1 MCSLHGKILKELI
14 RSRWLIFAAFI
25 LLIILHHYFVFL
37 GLYDNDDIN
46 YARLSALISRGDDL
60 DAYRDFHLTYRWVT
74 IYATALLYKIFGIN
88 DFSSSAFT
96 TLCIIATGLFIK
108 KLTDRQPV
116 KIYVLSLVLFFL
128 NYSIIFFSHRL
139 LADPAVCLFGIAAYY
154 FYLKGKE
161 DKYVVMYAS
170 ASALMLLLMMA
181 TKETIILFLPLILV
195 LLIQDI
201 RKRAALKFW
210 SVAAVVT
217 AAGLGGYLLYFHITT
232 GDWLYRYHV
241 VLANAYFNGCSFD
254 ILPFSVTLDRITT
267 GLWHSFLLNGDMIYL
282 VTGACGFIFRKKIIP
297 AGNGR
302 NVATAFFVLLMSAN
316 FMTISATSYV
326 PLCPDPRHFLF
337 LFPFAAIPGAY
348 MINAYLGE
356 PKKYWLFPAMM
367 LLATLIM
374 FVSDGQEMTYIYL
387 LFTLLLAT
395 ALLGKINKKAIVAA
409 ACLCLLI
416 RPAYDLYRNKYFYLA
431 DHRNIV
437 RTFNSS
443 HQAPAYVFTRD
454 TKTAEISEYFLDFR
468 EGAVKFRP
476 LWQRNRLRDINDNN
490 SFVLVNAHTLAG
502 IALRPEFRKLEKIL
516 QSGPMI
522 IYKTNDPAVFKLVAA
537 YPESP

>member
-1 MCSLHGKILKELI
+1 MHGKILKELI

-74 IYATALLYKIFGIN
+74 IYATALLYKILGIN

-128 NYSIIFFSHRL
+128 
-139 LADPAVCLFGIAAYY
+139 
-154 FYLKGKE
+154 
-161 DKYVVMYAS
+161 
-170 ASALMLLLMMA
+170 
-181 TKETIILFLPLILV
+181 PLILV

-201 RKRAALKFW
+201 RKKAALKFW

-302 NVATAFFVLLMSAN
+302 NVATAFFV
-316 FMTISATSYV
+316 
-326 PLCPDPRHFLF
+326 
-337 LFPFAAIPGAY
+337 
-348 MINAYLGE
+348 
-356 PKKYWLFPAMM
+356 
-367 LLATLIM
+367 
-374 FVSDGQEMTYIYL
+374 
-387 LFTLLLAT
+387 
-395 ALLGKINKKAIVAA
+395 
-409 ACLCLLI
+409 
-416 RPAYDLYRNKYFYLA
+416 
-431 DHRNIV
+431 
-437 RTFNSS
+437 
-443 HQAPAYVFTRD
+443 
-454 TKTAEISEYFLDFR
+454 
-468 EGAVKFRP
+468 
-476 LWQRNRLRDINDNN
+476 
-490 SFVLVNAHTLAG
+490 
-502 IALRPEFRKLEKIL
+502 
-516 QSGPMI
+516 
-522 IYKTNDPAVFKLVAA
+522 
-537 YPESP
+537 